1 MQGVSKATLRRLL
14 PAFYKADSRRRRQS
28 ADAAEAADSDHT
40 KEISAI
46 TIPRSDFVKKGQV
59 QIRPHLS
66 TGHAKAGRLA
76 GCMAGYMGPDAFLP
90 SFLSVETEH
99 VSVPPFLCP

>member
-66 TGHAKAGRLA
+66 TGHAKAAAA
-76 GCMAGYMGPDAFLP
+76 GGWWQDGARCLLAFLP
-90 SFLSVETEH
+90 SFLPS
-99 VSVPPFLCP
+99 FLYVATN

>member
-66 TGHAKAGRLA
+66 TGHAKAG
-76 GCMAGYMGPDAFLP
+76 YQMGPDAFLP
-90 SFLSVETEH
+90 SFLSVETNQACL
-99 VSVPPFLCP
+99 PPSLLSSS